1 MLPGVNYTASQLQLD
16 ADSSAGYWLFSAGRS
31 GVWRAK
37 VTGLSQGGTVAVGSW
52 RPASNGLNGDEVRS
66 VSADGSHNV
75 GVGDTDWA
83 GLASTN
89 DLGVDPQPIRAS
101 AGGTVYATVLY
112 QGRLFLGEG
121 QKDFGTSPPGAPHVW
136 ACDPQSATLANP
148 TPCGDPTTTVID
160 LGVPGSTNTGGV
172 IGFAAGQTAAQT
184 GSPAYKVVAATE
196 DQGVWVRNNTGSWR
210 RITDPNASIK
220 ICHSAPRNLSDSV
233 VWSTGAR
240 YLFVYD
246 PNLGRLFRSPDL
258 LANPGLW
265 TSGYWAFTAVWS
277 SGAQDMQ
284 GTGYVVGDQ
293 GQQGQPSQ
301 PTALWAST
309 NNGAVELTNLGA
321 GTVAA
326 TPLTLGGTQVSP
338 TGPIAIARP
347 PTGTADSVLLTRT
360 IDQGVGLGLW
370 STNPGGT
377 TLSDL
382 CGPAVYD
389 QAFRMSDITVVYTGS
404 GATLTG
410 HSYIGSYEGGGV
422 LVNPAPVQ

>member
-1 MLPGVNYTASQLQLD
+1 MVAPRTNSMLPGVNYTASQLQLD

-258 LANPGLW
+258 RPIRGCGRRVTGLSPPCGAPGRKICK
-265 TSGYWAFTAVWS
+265 APVMWS
-277 SGAQDMQ
+277 
-284 GTGYVVGDQ
+284 
-293 GQQGQPSQ
+293 
-301 PTALWAST
+301 
-309 NNGAVELTNLGA
+309 
-321 GTVAA
+321 
-326 TPLTLGGTQVSP
+326 
-338 TGPIAIARP
+338 AIR
-347 PTGTADSVLLTRT
+347 GSRDSR
-360 IDQGVGLGLW
+360 
-370 STNPGGT
+370 
-377 TLSDL
+377 LSRRR
-382 CGPAVYD
+382 CGP
-389 QAFRMSDITVVYTGS
+389 R
-404 GATLTG
+404 LTMAR
-410 HSYIGSYEGGGV
+410 SS
-422 LVNPAPVQ
+422 